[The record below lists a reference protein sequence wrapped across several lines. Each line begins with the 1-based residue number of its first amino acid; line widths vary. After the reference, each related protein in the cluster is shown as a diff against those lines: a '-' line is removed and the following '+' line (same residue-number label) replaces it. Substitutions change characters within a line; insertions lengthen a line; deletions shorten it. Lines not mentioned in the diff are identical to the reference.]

1 MRIRVRS
8 SIGNIPMKNSS
19 KWFVGKA
26 VGIIFPMRFYLI
38 VIYWKEQKNS
48 DSVEH
53 CNLSSNADI
62 YFRKIY
68 QKKNQNTKTKNNLLK
83 AFKRRSKN
91 QVKFS

>member
-19 KWFVGKA
+19 KWFVGNA

-68 QKKNQNTKTKNNLLK
+68 QKKTKTPKQKQSSLS
-83 AFKRRSKN
+83 F
-91 QVKFS
+91 